1 MPMTFNS
8 NNPYLTWTPQWATL
22 CPPIVVPCRIQPVP
36 MFLVQSS
43 PPSRL
48 YLKIAITT
56 LMEWIR
62 CMTLFL
68 TNCGDISR
76 QSARG
81 GENPESL
88 LPMVEF
94 FLPLLLS
101 FPGHH
106 DQKFRK
112 FYDTRSILVKL
123 IDYSLKI
130 QKIQSWQAE
139 NKVHVLVLEAAL
151 LDSLYRINFH
161 EREGKRI

>member
-1 MPMTFNS
+1 
-8 NNPYLTWTPQWATL
+8 
-22 CPPIVVPCRIQPVP
+22 
-36 MFLVQSS
+36 
-43 PPSRL
+43 
-48 YLKIAITT
+48 
-56 LMEWIR
+56 
-62 CMTLFL
+62 MTLSI